1 MQNNIFAAICE
12 TLLQTS
18 LVHLSLLCPTCF
30 LAMYALSLMPKNHYL
45 PTLNWWKYL
54 NLKSSEEKEVLTSN
68 THSHDLHLKKS
79 SHRASNFWNRKHIY
93 HSPNTQVISYSCSP
107 FNRSNITIF
116 DVPSFFSHLE
126 ATCFPKFILL
136 QLICTSPSASQ
147 VISERSKSNFQ
158 HGSPNGG
165 PR

>member
-68 THSHDLHLKKS
+68 THSHDLHLK
-79 SHRASNFWNRKHIY
+79 RALKELLISNRKHI
-93 HSPNTQVISYSCSP
+93 SLTSYTSYIIQLQSFQSLKYNYLRCSLVL
-107 FNRSNITIF
+107 FSSRSNLLSKVHLALIDLHF
-116 DVPSFFSHLE
+116 SFGLSSYFRTQQIQFSAWL
-126 ATCFPKFILL
+126 T
-136 QLICTSPSASQ
+136 
-147 VISERSKSNFQ
+147 
-158 HGSPNGG
+158 
-165 PR
+165 

>member
-30 LAMYALSLMPKNHYL
+30 LAIIGMYALSLMPKNHYL

-79 SHRASNFWNRKHIY
+79 SHRASNFWNRKHI
-93 HSPNTQVISYSCSP
+93 SLTSYTSYIIQLQSFQSLKYNYLRCSLVL
-107 FNRSNITIF
+107 FSSRSNFLSKVHLALIDLHF
-116 DVPSFFSHLE
+116 SFGLSSYFRTQQIQFSAWL
-126 ATCFPKFILL
+126 T
-136 QLICTSPSASQ
+136 
-147 VISERSKSNFQ
+147 
-158 HGSPNGG
+158 
-165 PR
+165 